1 MREMFED
8 PQMRFYTQR
17 NKMAGNSLYIKK
29 AVNHVWAE
37 VRILL
42 VEDNPSD
49 AELIEHE
56 LVTGNFSYTTRLA
69 ETEDAFIDE
78 LMNFTPQVIL
88 ADFSLPQFSALR
100 ALELLNE
107 LHLST
112 PLILVTGSQSEE
124 AAVECLKRGAEDY
137 ILKESLKRLPS
148 AILHVLDKKESER
161 KKKEV
166 EHQLFVSNRQLRALS
181 ARLQSI
187 REEERTRIAREIHDE
202 LGQTLTGLRL
212 DIAYLEG
219 KLKLYGEID
228 KKVLESQFQSMIS
241 LVDASI
247 QNVQKIATEL
257 RPQVLD
263 DLGLIPALE
272 WQTAEFQSR
281 TKIQCSLDSNVEDV
295 SIDADRST
303 ALFRILQESLTNVA
317 RHSNAK
323 KVHVKLQVTGKSLHL
338 TVSDDGKGISEVN
351 IPSLKS
357 LGLLGMRERAHMLGG
372 ILTIKGQPGHG
383 TVVSVELPL

>member
-1 MREMFED
+1 
-8 PQMRFYTQR
+8 
-17 NKMAGNSLYIKK
+17 MAESLYIKK
-29 AVNHVWAE
+29 AINHAWTE
-37 VRILL
+37 IRILL
-42 VEDNPSD
+42 VEDNPDD
-49 AELIEHE
+49 AALIEQE
-56 LVTGNFSYTTRLA
+56 LKQGNFSYTARHA
-69 ETEDAFIDE
+69 ETEEVFIDE
-78 LMNFTPQVIL
+78 LMNFNPQIVL
-88 ADFSLPQFSALR
+88 ADFSLPHFSALR
-100 ALELLNE
+100 ALELLSE

-112 PLILVTGSQSEE
+112 PLILVTGTQSEE

-148 AILHVLDKKESER
+148 AVLHILDKKEAER

-166 EHQLFVSNRQLRALS
+166 EHQLFLSNRQLRALS
-181 ARLQSI
+181 ARLQSV

-228 KKVLESQFQSMIS
+228 KKLLESQFQSMIS
-241 LVDASI
+241 LVDSSI
-247 QNVQKIATEL
+247 QNVRKIATEL

-263 DLGLIPALE
+263 DLGLVPALE

-281 TKIQCSLDSNVEDV
+281 TKIQCTLDTNAEDV
-295 SIDADRST
+295 TIDADRST

-323 KVHVKLQVTGKSLHL
+323 KVMVKLQVTKKSLSL
-338 TVSDDGKGISEVN
+338 TVTDDGKGIAEMN

-372 ILTIKGQPGHG
+372 ILTIKGQPGKG
-383 TVVSVELPL
+383 TTVSVELPI